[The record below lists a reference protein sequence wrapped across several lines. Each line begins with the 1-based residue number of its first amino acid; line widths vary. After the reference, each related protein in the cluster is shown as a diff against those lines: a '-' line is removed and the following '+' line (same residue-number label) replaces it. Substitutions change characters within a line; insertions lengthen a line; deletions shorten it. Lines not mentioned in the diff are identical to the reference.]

1 MSGKSNTKWLET
13 MVKRLGSKE
22 AVSKFM
28 SERGSRGGQV
38 SCPKGF
44 ASMPTEKVAAAGRI
58 GGTRSKRVKR
68 TKL

>member
-1 MSGKSNTKWLET
+1 MSGKPNTKWKMT
-13 MVKRLGSKE
+13 MLSKLGSEE

-38 SCPKGF
+38 SCVKGF